1 MTGPDRS
8 RTGTSATKRWER
20 AAPRPRTAA
29 LHCPRC
35 RLMLTLR
42 TPWMQP
48 RVCPRCL
55 AYARIT
61 VRLIP
66 AHASPTRAHGGGPSL
81 VVTHAGHR
89 REP

>member
-1 MTGPDRS
+1 MTGPDRN
-8 RTGTSATKRWER
+8 RTGTSATNRCER

-61 VRLIP
+61 VRLVP
-66 AHASPTRAHGGGPSL
+66 AHHNPSRPQPGGPSL
-81 VVTHAGHR
+81 ATHAGHR